1 MNRILYPL
9 ISILVVALVTLI
21 FLLYNEKLKMTQLL
35 DIQRQSS
42 NTTEESVFEQ
52 KSREMEL
59 FFNGQDI
66 TKKAILSDGKG
77 NSIEWDEITDNKNKL
92 ILYFSEGTCDLC
104 LNAEISRLNENA
116 DLVVSDNAIILISA
130 ISKRYVAQYK
140 NDNKL
145 KFPVFEIKSSG
156 EKILPPG
163 LFYFVI
169 EKESKRINSAF
180 FPSKYKPA
188 EADRYLND
196 ITGKY
201 FGFNANE
208 IKNTK

>member
-1 MNRILYPL
+1 
-9 ISILVVALVTLI
+9 
-21 FLLYNEKLKMTQLL
+21 MTQLSDTQWQL
-35 DIQRQSS
+35 A
-42 NTTEESVFEQ
+42 NTPEDLAFEQ
-52 KSREMEL
+52 KAREMEL
-59 FFNGQDI
+59 FFNGKDI
-66 TKKAILSDGKG
+66 TKKTILSDGKG
-77 NSIEWDEITDNKNKL
+77 NNIEWDEITDNKNKL
-92 ILYFSEGTCDLC
+92 ILYFSEGTCDIC
-104 LNAEISRLNENA
+104 LNTEISRLNEKA
-116 DLVVSDNAIILISA
+116 DLVVSDNTIILVSA

-156 EKILPPG
+156 EKILPPD

-180 FPSKYKPA
+180 FSSKYKPA

-201 FGFNANE
+201 FGSNN
-208 IKNTK
+208 